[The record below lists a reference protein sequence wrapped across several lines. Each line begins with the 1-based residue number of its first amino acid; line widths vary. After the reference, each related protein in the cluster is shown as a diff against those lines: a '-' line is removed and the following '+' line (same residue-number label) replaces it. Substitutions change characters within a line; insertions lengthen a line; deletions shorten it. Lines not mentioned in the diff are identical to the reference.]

1 MNRVIGM
8 ILEMVVVSLLVIF
21 LTVYL
26 LRGQI
31 NGGTGVWDGMG
42 QVELPETDTPDFAMD
57 EQTRTI
63 LAAQV
68 PDVYCPFKRIKLNQV
83 YELAELFVNDLD
95 SSCYLEINDIFFEEK
110 SVLMKGDIEALS
122 EVETPAEALYDEKN
136 GRIMFTRSGSYR
148 VSLRVGTLYGA
159 KTYKDIWI
167 RIMAV
172 SDAVLETAQGGH

>member
-8 ILEMVVVSLLVIF
+8 ILEMVIVSLLIIF

-42 QVELPETDTPDFAMD
+42 QVELPKTDTPDYAMD
-57 EQTRTI
+57 EQTKII

-68 PDVYCPFKRIKLNQV
+68 PDVYCPFNRIRLNQV
-83 YELAELFVNDLD
+83 YELTEIFVNDQD
-95 SSCYLEINDIFFEEK
+95 SRCFLELKGVFRDGE
-110 SVLMKGDIEALS
+110 SVLMKGNIEALS
-122 EVETPAEALYDEKN
+122 EVETPAEALYDEN
-136 GRIMFTRSGSYR
+136 SGRIMFTKSGTYR

-159 KTYKDIWI
+159 KPYKDIWI